1 MRRLHRI
8 VQAQR
13 EEDPPSA
20 TFPKPEA
27 RPLRALN
34 LVPCSVADLNVWRK
48 AFGAEW
54 FGSAFGSE
62 LGVVGEE
69 IERATTRRDM
79 ESHHE
84 WFEGP
89 VERLTRYEKS
99 SIHSVGAIIRT
110 KRSAS

>member
-13 EEDPPSA
+13 EEDPLSA
-20 TFPKPEA
+20 TVPKPEA
-27 RPLRALN
+27 RPLRASN
-34 LVPCSVADLNVWRK
+34 LVLCWVADLNVWRK
-48 AFGAEW
+48 AFGGEW

-79 ESHHE
+79 RGTALDGRMGSLGASRPAWH
-84 WFEGP
+84 
-89 VERLTRYEKS
+89 TRS
-99 SIHSVGAIIRT
+99 
-110 KRSAS
+110 